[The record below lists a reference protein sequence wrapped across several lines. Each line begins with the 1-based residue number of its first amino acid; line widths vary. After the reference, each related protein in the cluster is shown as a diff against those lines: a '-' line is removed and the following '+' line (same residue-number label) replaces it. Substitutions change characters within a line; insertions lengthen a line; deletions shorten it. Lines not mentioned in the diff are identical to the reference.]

1 LTSNYDINRDLCKL
15 KSYVN
20 NRAQPEGSIAEGYL
34 AEESITFCS
43 RYLSKVE
50 TVFTR
55 AFRNDDEGHQN
66 DIEEANNLCPGRAI
80 GHKLDS
86 VVSIHKRKRSSNSV
100 IDEKSLT
107 QAHRY
112 VLFNVESVRPYLE

>member
-1 LTSNYDINRDLCKL
+1 L
-15 KSYVN
+15 YVH
-20 NRAQPEGSIAEGYL
+20 NRAHPEGSIAEGYL

-43 RYLSKVE
+43 RYLSNVE

-55 AFRNDDEGHQN
+55 ATRNGDEGHQN
-66 DIEEANNLCPGRAI
+66 HIEESNNLCPGRAI
-80 GHKLDS
+80 GRKVYS
-86 VVSIHKRKRSSNSV
+86 EVSIHKRKRSSDSE

-112 VLFNVESVRPYLE
+112 VLFNIESVTPFRE